1 MENLDFIQKFRLH
14 TKLLEAAENGDLTVF
29 ESFMKNLIDDSVSD
43 ISDFNSE
50 DK

>member
-1 MENLDFIQKFRLH
+1 MENLDFIQKLRFY
-14 TKLLEAAENGDLTVF
+14 TKLHEAAENGDLTVF
-29 ESFMKNLIDDSVSD
+29 ESIMKSMIDDSVSD